1 MNIVVVSDHAGFNLK
16 EGIKEHLQSL
26 GHNVTD
32 CGAYSTESVDYPD
45 FADKAVSEIL
55 EGRCE
60 RGIFICGTGIGIS
73 IAANRYKGIRAALC
87 SDIYSV
93 RLSRQHNNSN
103 VLAMGA
109 GIVALPLG
117 KELVNE
123 WLKTEFEGGRHERRV
138 CKLDLD
144 K

>member
-1 MNIVVVSDHAGFNLK
+1 MDIVVVSDHAGFNLK
-16 EGIKEHLQSL
+16 EGIKEHLQGL
-26 GHNVTD
+26 GHNVVD
-32 CGAYSTESVDYPD
+32 CGAYSSESVDYPD
-45 FADKAVSEIL
+45 YADKAVIEIL

-60 RGIFICGTGIGIS
+60 RGVFICGTGIGIS

-109 GIVALPLG
+109 GIVALPLA

-138 CKLDLD
+138 CKLDLN